1 MVVTLLA
8 VTPAVRAQPTVSEE
22 AVAETLFREAT
33 VLIQEGDYAEACPK
47 LEASHRADPA
57 GGTALLL
64 AICYEQTG
72 RTASAWL
79 RFNEARAMAR
89 ADRRQDREARANEHL
104 VALEPR
110 LSFVTVVVAESER
123 ALPGYAVEVD
133 GAPLPLVGTTSSFP
147 VDPGEHV
154 VRVSA
159 SGKHEWSGSVAVT
172 GEGERSTVTVPELV
186 DLPPASQPV
195 TDDGSAVTPA
205 PLSSTEAADRSSRRR
220 PGATQRRLAYAV
232 GFVGLATAGLGA
244 YYGVRALDRE
254 EESELLCPEPTCTSE
269 DGVNL
274 SEEAFA
280 NADRANVL
288 IGGGAALIVTA
299 AVLHL
304 TAPRPRPR
312 SAPVAL
318 TVAPRGLGLGL
329 RGAF

>member
-8 VTPAVRAQPTVSEE
+8 VTPVVRAQPTVSEE

-33 VLIQEGDYAEACPK
+33 ALIQDGDYAEACPK

-57 GGTALLL
+57 GGTVLLL

-72 RTASAWL
+72 KTASAWL

-89 ADRRQDREARANEHL
+89 ADRRQDREARANDHL

-133 GAPLPLVGTTSSFP
+133 GAPLPLVSTTASFP

-154 VRVSA
+154 VQA
-159 SGKHEWSGSVAVT
+159 KATGKRDWSGSIAVT
-172 GEGERSTVTVPELV
+172 TEGDRATITVPDLLDLPSVAPPTTEASTAV
-186 DLPPASQPV
+186 DLLAPPA
-195 TDDGSAVTPA
+195 TA
-205 PLSSTEAADRSSRRR
+205 AADRPSRRT

-232 GFVGLATAGLGA
+232 GLVGVAVTGVGA
-244 YYGVRALDRE
+244 YYGVMALDRKGE
-254 EESELLCPEPTCTSE
+254 AERLCPDPTCTNE
-269 DGVNL
+269 EGAGL
-274 SEEAFA
+274 SDEAFV

-288 IGGGAALIVTA
+288 IGGGAALVVTA
-299 AVLHL
+299 TVLHL
-304 TAPRPRPR
+304 TAPRPRSR
-312 SAPVAL
+312 ATVAL
-318 TVAPRGLGLGL
+318 TSAPRGLGVGL
-329 RGAF
+329 RAAF